1 MEWTFWE
8 MSNSLPSPTPL
19 EDRGCHGRPSPGLD
33 KWATGELSGS
43 QLWLP
48 FQSQEEIF
56 KQGCSNP
63 TSKDS
68 HLIDLGIS
76 IVKKS
81 PASTLTRKETQGFS
95 AFLSILTTV
104 AANSCRSVKTYQQD
118 FFFCQAACGILVP

>member
-1 MEWTFWE
+1 MSTHGGSLLSAYLPPPPPLPWSRLAKSGLFLQGTLSLYWSEVEWTFWE

-19 EDRGCHGRPSPGLD
+19 EDRGCHGRPSRGLD

-76 IVKKS
+76 IV
-81 PASTLTRKETQGFS
+81 
-95 AFLSILTTV
+95 
-104 AANSCRSVKTYQQD
+104 
-118 FFFCQAACGILVP
+118 